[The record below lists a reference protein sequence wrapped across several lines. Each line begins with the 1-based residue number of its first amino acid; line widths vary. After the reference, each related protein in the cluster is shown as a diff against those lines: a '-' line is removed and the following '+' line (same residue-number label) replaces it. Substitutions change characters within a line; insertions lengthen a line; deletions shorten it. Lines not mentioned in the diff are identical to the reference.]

1 MCVNLKTNVKS
12 VKEET
17 TLYYFELM
25 NGYIYHKK
33 SPLLYIPKQEP
44 RTILVFHSAKKI
56 LYLRFR
62 HFVTNVHLNLY
73 RSFIP
78 NYFVSK

>member
-33 SPLLYIPKQEP
+33 SPL
-44 RTILVFHSAKKI
+44 
-56 LYLRFR
+56 
-62 HFVTNVHLNLY
+62 
-73 RSFIP
+73 
-78 NYFVSK
+78 